1 MDENLPPLIAEA
13 SDPALQDSLIG
24 DVRQLAL
31 DARTLAQAELAYQ
44 TSRAKTAGSGI
55 GKIAGLGVLAL
66 VLVYFALMAL
76 VFGAVLALAPVLTAW
91 GATGAVML
99 VLVLLAVICLLLA
112 RSRWKRLSTLLSDK
126 KDAA

>member
-13 SDPALQDSLIG
+13 SDPAPQDSLVG

-44 TSRAKTAGSGI
+44 TSRAKAAGSGI

-91 GATGAVML
+91 GATGVVML

-112 RSRWKRLSTLLSDK
+112 RSRWKRLSALLSDK